1 MMTEANR
8 IKVAMLAAY
17 TPTPSVYGGAE
28 HTRYLVKYLTRRDDV
43 ELHVVTLGHKNAD
56 FDRDGSGL
64 YLHLVKK
71 QFFFPS
77 LIPHAVPALRRR
89 VKTINPDIVHA
100 WGASIPYG
108 TTAAL
113 VQSKYPTVLRH
124 FGFTPDVIKSENR
137 LGIIK
142 YLLIGKTNEKYV
154 LSKIPNTMV
163 ATSSFKNIISSVTNS
178 KIYVIPSGTEFDEI
192 QRIKPHQEDKP
203 DIFSACRLHKVKG
216 IDILIRAIPT
226 VIKSIPDLKV
236 CLAGSGPQEDAL
248 KSLVRE
254 LSLEDHVRF
263 LGVIYGEEKY
273 QYYKACKIVVLP
285 SRWDTLPKTIIEAM
299 ASGKP
304 MVASNVGGIPDLV
317 DDGKTGLLFESE
329 NVEGLAA
336 KVIKMLTD
344 EELRERMGKEALEK
358 AGEYDWSKIAER
370 TVAVYREV
378 IADFREQRAEE
389 K

>member
-1 MMTEANR
+1 MSSTER
-8 IKVAMLAAY
+8 IKVAMLGAY
-17 TPTPSVYGGAE
+17 TPAPSVYGGSE
-28 HTRYLVKYLTRRDDV
+28 HTRYLVKYLARRDDV
-43 ELHVVTLGHKNAD
+43 ELHIITLGHKNAD

-64 YLHLVKK
+64 YLHLVRK

-77 LIPHAVPALRRR
+77 YIPHAVPALRRR
-89 VKTINPDIVHA
+89 VKRINPDIVHA
-100 WGASIPYG
+100 QGASIPYG

-137 LGIIK
+137 LGVIK
-142 YLLIGKTNEKYV
+142 YLLIGKPNEKYV
-154 LSKIPNTMV
+154 FSKVQNTMV
-163 ATSSFKNIISSVTNS
+163 TTSPFKNLISSVTNS
-178 KIYVIPSGTEFDEI
+178 KIYVVLAGTEFEEI
-192 QRIKPHQEDKP
+192 KRIQPHQEEKP

-236 CLAGSGPQEDAL
+236 CLAGSGPQEDEL

-254 LSLEDHVRF
+254 LRVEGHVRF

-273 QYYKACKIVVLP
+273 QYYKACKIVALP
-285 SRWDTLPKTIIEAM
+285 SRWEALGKTIVEAM

-304 MVASNVGGIPDLV
+304 VVASNVGGIPDVV

-329 NVEGLAA
+329 NVEDLAV
-336 KVIKMLTD
+336 KMIKLLTD
-344 EELRERMGKEALEK
+344 DELRERMGKAALEK
-358 AGEYDWSKIAER
+358 AKEYDWGKIAER
-370 TVAVYREV
+370 TVAVYRKV
-378 IADFREQRAEE
+378 IADFHGQRARE